1 MNLGDGSVAKDIF
14 GMSIKS
20 YFAEFCFIE
29 SGMVRA
35 LMTMVGRCAFLSA
48 PSGTETRAPAS
59 EDARLPTAFGMP
71 AAETPEPPPPSKPR
85 FAPAWMAFVLSV
97 SR

>member
-1 MNLGDGSVAKDIF
+1 MR
-14 GMSIKS
+14 IKS

-35 LMTMVGRCAFLSA
+35 LMTMVERCAFLSA
-48 PSGTETRAPAS
+48 PSGTGTVAPAS
-59 EDARLPTAFGMP
+59 EDARLPTALEMP
-71 AAETPEPPPPSKPR
+71 AAVTPEPAILVKPR
-85 FAPAWMAFVLSV
+85 FTSAEMAFVLSV